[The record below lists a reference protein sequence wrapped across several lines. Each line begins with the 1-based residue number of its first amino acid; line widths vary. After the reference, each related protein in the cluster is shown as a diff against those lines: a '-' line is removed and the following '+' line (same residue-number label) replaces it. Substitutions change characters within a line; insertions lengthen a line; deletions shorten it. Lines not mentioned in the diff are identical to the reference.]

1 MYNVIELKNV
11 SKDYGDFKLDSVNLS
26 VPQGCIYGFIGQNGA
41 GKTTTIQLILDI
53 IKRDSGDIKVFDK
66 DIIKYGVALKEDI
79 GVVYDEMGVHE
90 FLTAK
95 DINNI
100 MKKIYSNWN
109 EETFFNYLSRFSLPT
124 KKRCGAFSRGMRM
137 KLQIA
142 VAMSHNAKLLIM
154 DEPTSGLD
162 PIVRNEILDI
172 FQEFVVDEE
181 HTILLSSHITAD
193 LERIADMV
201 AFIDHGKI
209 ILNGDKNEIIENHGL
224 IKCKEEDIAKFDK
237 DDIVSI
243 KKSSFNTE
251 ILVSNRQKYIEKYT
265 DLTIEQ
271 TSIESRML
279 FYASRKYRYSRDE
292 R

>member
-1 MYNVIELKNV
+1 MSNVIELKNV
-11 SKDYGDFKLDSVNLS
+11 TKDYGDFKLDNVNLC

-53 IKRDSGDIKVFDK
+53 IKRDSGDIRVFGK
-66 DIIKYGVALKEDI
+66 DIIKDGVVLKEDI
-79 GVVYDEMGVHE
+79 GVVYDEMGFHE

-100 MKKIYSNWN
+100 MKKIYSNWS
-109 EETFFNYLSRFSLPT
+109 EETFFNYLTRFSLPT

-172 FQEFVVDEE
+172 FQEFVVDEN
-181 HTILLSSHITAD
+181 HTILLSSHITVD

-209 ILNGDKNEIIENHGL
+209 ILDGDKNEIIEKHGL
-224 IKCKEEDIAKFDK
+224 VKCK
-237 DDIVSI
+237 
-243 KKSSFNTE
+243 
-251 ILVSNRQKYIEKYT
+251 
-265 DLTIEQ
+265 
-271 TSIESRML
+271 
-279 FYASRKYRYSRDE
+279 
-292 R
+292 

>member
-1 MYNVIELKNV
+1 MSNIIELKNV
-11 SKDYGDFKLDSVNLS
+11 TKDYGDFKLDNVNLC

-53 IKRDSGDIKVFDK
+53 IKRDSGDIKVFGK
-66 DIIKYGVALKEDI
+66 DIIKEGVVLKEDI
-79 GVVYDEMGVHE
+79 GVVYDEMGFHE

-100 MKKIYSNWN
+100 MKKIYSNWSA
-109 EETFFNYLSRFSLPT
+109 ETFFNYLTRFSLPT

-172 FQEFVVDEE
+172 FQEFVVDEN

-209 ILNGDKNEIIENHGL
+209 ILDGDKNEIIEKHGL
-224 IKCKEEDIAKFDK
+224 VKCKEEDIDKFEK
-237 DDIVSI
+237 EDIVSI
-243 KKSSFNTE
+243 KKSTFNTE
-251 ILVSNRQKYIEKYT
+251 ILVNNRQKYIDKYS
-265 DLTIEQ
+265 DLLIEQ
-271 TSIESRML
+271 TTLENIML
-279 FYASRKYRYSRDE
+279 FYASRNM
-292 R
+292 

>member
-1 MYNVIELKNV
+1 MNNVIELKNV

-53 IKRDSGDIKVFDK
+53 IKRDSGDIKV
-66 DIIKYGVALKEDI
+66 
-79 GVVYDEMGVHE
+79 
-90 FLTAK
+90 
-95 DINNI
+95 
-100 MKKIYSNWN
+100 
-109 EETFFNYLSRFSLPT
+109 
-124 KKRCGAFSRGMRM
+124 
-137 KLQIA
+137 

-224 IKCKEEDIAKFDK
+224 VKCKEEDIAKFDK

-271 TSIESRML
+271 TSIENIML
-279 FYASRKYRYSRDE
+279 FYASRNI
-292 R
+292 